1 MELLLQ
7 EAVAVVAVHTQL
19 VITLL
24 VALVV
29 VELVVD
35 IPHQIPVCLLEQQ
48 TLAVVEVVHQHGTLV
63 QLLQVDQALLL

>member
-7 EAVAVVAVHTQL
+7 EAAVVVAVHTQL

-35 IPHQIPVCLLEQQ
+35 IPHQI
-48 TLAVVEVVHQHGTLV
+48 LV
-63 QLLQVDQALLL
+63 